1 MAGLASVG
9 YTFRKADR
17 INYTLFYARNAVDNY
32 MRREGYDSEGVNLI
46 GSNSVFHAYTLLN
59 NQLLGHH
66 EFGKQWDLNWSAS
79 YGETGSDEPDRRQVM
94 FRKDDAGALS
104 LFKLNKQETMRYYGE
119 LDEKEVVGDLRLNYK
134 FGESNKIKVGGTYKD
149 KDRDFTSARFYY
161 NLNAINPT
169 ITDIY
174 DTDGY
179 LNQSNLA
186 NGTSPSHEIFS
197 QSTPTTQAVK

>member
-1 MAGLASVG
+1 LASLAQV
-9 YTFRKADR
+9 KPA
-17 INYTLFYARNAVDNY
+17 
-32 MRREGYDSEGVNLI
+32 
-46 GSNSVFHAYTLLN
+46 
-59 NQLLGHH
+59 
-66 EFGKQWDLNWSAS
+66 
-79 YGETGSDEPDRRQVM
+79 RRQVM

-186 NGTSPSHEIFS
+186 NGTISITRDFQPKYTYYAGSEIAAAFAEAEYYPI
-197 QSTPTTQAVK
+197 QSLLVSLGVRYEHSTQWVRY